1 MIDVRAKDDLFT
13 KPNEPKKKERLKKDK
28 ISDAA
33 LMKRLGSFVRDYY
46 DGMISAGFSKKEA
59 MELTK
64 TFLSSSMHSATNNF
78 IGGISKWI

>member
-1 MIDVRAKDDLFT
+1 MIDVRAEDDLFT
-13 KPNEPKKKERLKKDK
+13 EPNEPEKKEKLKKDK
-28 ISDAA
+28 ISDAV
-33 LMKRLGSFVRDYY
+33 LMKQLGIFIRDYY

-64 TFLSSSMHSATNNF
+64 TFLSSSIHDVRNNL